1 MDPNLF
7 AASDLRMQHRHE
19 DGSWGTL
26 EARPQ
31 HHSPS
36 EHDPEGEWAN
46 GVIYACTTCDELVRV
61 ESREGGAA
69 SPR

>member
-7 AASDLRMQHRHE
+7 ATSDLRMQHRHD

-26 EARPQ
+26 EPRPA

-36 EHDPEGEWAN
+36 EHDPEGEWAD
-46 GVIYACTTCDELVRV
+46 GVVYACTTCDELVRIKPG
-61 ESREGGAA
+61 EDGAPSR
-69 SPR
+69 

>member
-7 AASDLRMQHRHE
+7 ATSDLRMQHRHD

-26 EARPQ
+26 EPRPA

-46 GVIYACTTCDELVRV
+46 HVIYACTTCDELVRV
-61 ESREGGAA
+61 AAPESGEATR
-69 SPR
+69 R